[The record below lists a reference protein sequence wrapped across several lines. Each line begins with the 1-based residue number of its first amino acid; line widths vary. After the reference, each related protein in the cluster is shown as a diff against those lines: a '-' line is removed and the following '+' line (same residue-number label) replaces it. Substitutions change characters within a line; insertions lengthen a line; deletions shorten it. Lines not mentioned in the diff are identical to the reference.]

1 MSNQPIS
8 RTLCEEVAS
17 DKVRIGHSKGRLYN
31 LVASEFDDIL
41 VLLLVSSDNH
51 FEGNELMYCMY
62 IHSGILESD

>member
-41 VLLLVSSDNH
+41 VLLLVSSDNQ
-51 FEGNELMYCMY
+51 GNELMYCMY
-62 IHSGILESD
+62 IHCGMLESD

>member
-41 VLLLVSSDNH
+41 VLLLV
-51 FEGNELMYCMY
+51 
-62 IHSGILESD
+62 IIILKETN